1 MCFVL
6 QESQTLGA
14 SRCGVQQ
21 TPGPA
26 TCWSLT
32 STWDVSWPRCHMGWG
47 IMLLWRWLT
56 DFWKEDITCS
66 LTITS
71 RQSSLGKTWKR
82 RGLTCVLQTARIGL
96 GGPRSWMRSVP
107 RRWRQA
113 TSIFVR
119 TAIWLLPSGRTSDQ
133 WLFCPRMLSQRW
145 GKQKGRHQGAS
156 RKVAVPKPVLAYN
169 TSMGGVDLADQHHSY
184 DPAGRLSV
192 RWWWYIC
199 WWLLQTAMVNSFI
212 IWSQSHQ
219 PAPTRK
225 GKRHVDFR
233 LDVLRQ
239 LCKGNSVRRRD
250 GPQAVSQAG
259 VTTSQPLSHTIERF
273 PGSKKNCS
281 VCEKAKKRTDKGYG
295 VKTGVALSVRFTCAK
310 ATALH
315 SFISSLPKVFLED
328 WTVHGILVL

>member
-1 MCFVL
+1 MLEFDTYLGRVL
-6 QESQTLGA
+6 A
-14 SRCGVQQ
+14 
-21 TPGPA
+21 PMP
-26 TCWSLT
+26 
-32 STWDVSWPRCHMGWG
+32 H
-47 IMLLWRWLT
+47 
-56 DFWKEDITCS
+56 
-66 LTITS
+66 
-71 RQSSLGKTWKR
+71 
-82 RGLTCVLQTARIGL
+82 GL
-96 GGPRSWMRSVP
+96 GHHVIMKMADRFLERGYHLFFDDYFSSVKLGQDLEEKGTYMCSTIRTNRSGWPKELNAQCAKKMKAGDIHF
-107 RRWRQA
+107 RQDGNMVA
-113 TSIFVR
+113 TLWKDKRPV
-119 TAIWLLPSGRTSDQ
+119 AI
-133 WLFCPRMLSQRW
+133 LSTNAQPEMGEAERKAPG
-145 GKQKGRHQGAS
+145 GKK
-156 RKVAVPKPVLAYN
+156 KVAVPKPVLAYN

-184 DPAGRLSV
+184 YPVGRPSV
-192 RWWWYIC
+192 RWWRYIC

-295 VKTGVALSVRFTCAK
+295 VKTVWGCLVCKVHLCKGHCFAQFHQQLAQSV
-310 ATALH
+310 
-315 SFISSLPKVFLED
+315 S
-328 WTVHGILVL
+328 